1 MAVCLPGL
9 LLGFPL
15 SLQFL
20 LSGCLMAFNCQTLK
34 KNAGEGESPRRHWQ
48 AKWQLR
54 SRLLHAPMKTCQHHL
69 GQFAV
74 TIGEGGGGGGGGA
87 GINFPTVTCK
97 QHHCLSTFRCY
108 SKRET
113 ECFFFFKNV
122 FAWYISPNIILQ
134 QVPTVNTN

>member
-97 QHHCLSTFRCY
+97 TASLSFNVPMLFKATDGM
-108 SKRET
+108 
-113 ECFFFFKNV
+113 FFFLKKM
-122 FAWYISPNIILQ
+122 YLLG
-134 QVPTVNTN
+134 